1 MAALFDSDVLD
12 VGTRKW
18 SNRVGHGALG
28 FNSNSQF
35 DGLSMG
41 PTENFL
47 LPAVAN
53 VCIYYRFYIHK
64 IMYAILS

>member
-1 MAALFDSDVLD
+1 MATIFDAEVLD

-18 SNRVGHGALG
+18 STRVGHGALG

-53 VCIYYRFYIHK
+53 VSELISTYSDVLSPNPFY
-64 IMYAILS
+64 

>member
-1 MAALFDSDVLD
+1 MATIFDAEVLD
-12 VGTRKW
+12 VGARKW
-18 SNRVGHGALG
+18 STRVGHGALG

-53 VCIYYRFYIHK
+53 V
-64 IMYAILS
+64 ST